1 MGNSP
6 SSRRVT
12 VVNDDVVGVVQVSE
26 SVVRRLKGDSE
37 KSSDSSKS
45 VSKESVPSSDPTAVA
60 SPSTFVPF
68 SPIEPYSSTLEQR
81 QKYHEEFKK
90 AERSWQSRIRE
101 LESQNRQ
108 LLDAANE
115 NLSATLLEVETN
127 HMKNSYAPVCPDKQQ
142 KVLQCYKENSKLPL
156 SCSREVHDF
165 MECVDKVRMTA
176 LTK

>member
-1 MGNSP
+1 MGNAP

-26 SVVRRLKGDSE
+26 NVVRRLRGEPEKTNDSTT
-37 KSSDSSKS
+37 SS
-45 VSKESVPSSDPTAVA
+45 SKESTHPSGTAAPSSG
-60 SPSTFVPF
+60 FVPF
-68 SPIEPYSSTLEQR
+68 NPPEPYSSTLEQR
-81 QKYHEEFKK
+81 QKYQEEFKK
-90 AERSWQSRIRE
+90 AERSWQNRIRQ

-108 LLDAANE
+108 LFEAANE
-115 NLSATLLEVETN
+115 KVAATLLEVETN

-142 KVLQCYKENSKLPL
+142 KVLHCYKENSKYPL
-156 SCSREVHDF
+156 TCSRDVNDF